1 MFDSINA
8 ERDKRKLEDAQID
21 SDIIPDESGLD
32 GNYFCNLPV
41 FKHPDAVKEIPEVEY
56 VKPSDQFGFKNLS
69 SYIAQMDKWIEEGKT
84 FK

>member
-1 MFDSINA
+1 MNLDPELIEECEELEDWMFDSINA

-41 FKHPDAVKEIPEVEY
+41 FKHPGKRAVAHIT
-56 VKPSDQFGFKNLS
+56 L
-69 SYIAQMDKWIEEGKT
+69 
-84 FK
+84 